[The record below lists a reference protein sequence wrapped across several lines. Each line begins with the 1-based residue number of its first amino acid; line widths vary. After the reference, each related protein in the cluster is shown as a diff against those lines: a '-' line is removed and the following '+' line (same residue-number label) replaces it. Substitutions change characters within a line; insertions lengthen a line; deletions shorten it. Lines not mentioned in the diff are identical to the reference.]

1 MAVWEISNLRYVTSQ
16 PAVFWRAFIDFRRP
30 FEKGYFWAAVYYI
43 DAAFGLLINFMM
55 AIVRIFHYY
64 SILGG
69 LNWRN
74 NHCTKYFHYL
84 LMFPISWI
92 IDIDSAS
99 VSSTHTALIH
109 RAIK

>member
-1 MAVWEISNLRYVTSQ
+1 MAY
-16 PAVFWRAFIDFRRP
+16 
-30 FEKGYFWAAVYYI
+30 WAAVYYI
-43 DAAFGLLINFMM
+43 DGFWSAYKFYDGYLESFI
-55 AIVRIFHYY
+55 ITVY
-64 SILGG
+64 SILDG

-74 NHCTKYFHYL
+74 NYCTKYFHYL